1 MGDLVSK
8 NNIDR
13 LERFHSLLAGQYW
26 TSTDSIPEEGIV
38 AGDTLL
44 ITSLRYV
51 EDKLHTVIL
60 RAHPRVYGQTVAIVT
75 EDSSGNR
82 RERGKEMREHRF
94 LVKDFLSSFVFE
106 PDHKVIRDAELRQVQ
121 EEVNSLQASL
131 TALVSDAQGLRDLAI
146 EQLGTDD
153 RENPVTGISVA
164 LVPSQEQQAVT
175 SLAIGSVQNALS
187 SGISDTRIEQIR
199 EAALKEGQIS
209 TAISKIITQRTQAI
223 ANASKRMLPYFEEV
237 AAASLATTEEA
248 MEYVKKIH
256 DGVGSLELYTGKDV
270 EVVNI
275 VKGESAPSHLPLQ
288 VVQAKLMVDEE
299 LAVWCDLDSW
309 FDFSDMEKFHETL
322 RASPGLVEQI
332 FPSERSIVCMATTR
346 RYIDY
351 RDPWENHVR
360 NDRNRVVFLLIRDGQ
375 NIHQVYSSVE
385 SHLGASQ
392 LFPSASEQEA
402 HFQGIDGST
411 IKFEDVSY
419 TDRLKQHD
427 LMALHYRRFLILI
440 CGLDHRL
447 KLFGDFYD
455 TNTPF
460 SFLSLEFQERYFQ
473 FLHDKD
479 GSGLLGMAETRP
491 SLQSYLE
498 QANSCLQSGSRV
510 MCNWDSLMN
519 PVTAPGAV
527 QEDNSYSGYKWLGRT
542 HKNYEPVIAFRQGD
556 DICVNAT
563 VNRYSTDRDFNCKV
577 NLSLFRQSTRN
588 DAELGFLC
596 MDTIKAEEL
605 EWYIQRRK
613 FRSNHLF
620 YIRFFKMALN
630 YIRAEREAEEP
641 YRQMLSQALAAG
653 NIGQPNLRSELI
665 DRCIVAWRA
674 DNRGATLEAAMSTEK
689 GSKELLN
696 QLYML
701 ADVGLKHLPGV
712 RNFISSKGYELVRLS
727 VNASGKLVAYA
738 APANFECDNRME
750 GHAWVHR
757 MVLATSR
764 NGLNV
769 THQRFAKMKHF
780 LPAENTLFEDE
791 QLVATW
797 SGKKTA
803 FKSFEEKQRYFDTCS
818 RGAQALKQFLKLN
831 DPVIYTNLLGQ
842 WIEAYESINETSE
855 YVQQVNLMAPVAVK
869 SEKGKASLIYIGTK
883 DMADWFYQ
891 KAPTPELQAL
901 FLEEYLSKFENKE
914 VNKEKL
920 LSRRNTAPSLSFYTM
935 DNGEVPDEILVTKSV
950 DNARRWYS
958 GMFTSMPTMLND
970 QWSCHVAHFSR
981 NGKLYLTPDLV
992 TDEGE
997 PGFDEILGYPR
1008 PEGLVPVTVCEFEI
1022 DHFNRRG
1029 TDANGDKVNITQWV
1043 DIYQGEREV
1052 TELLGPISEEGVN
1065 IKTYRMDSLE
1075 QAMNNIS
1082 RGSTRHRPST
1092 ENSEWQ
1098 QPAEGVS
1105 RYVLRSW

>member
-8 NNIDR
+8 NNFDR

-60 RAHPRVYGQTVAIVT
+60 RAHPRVYGQTVAIIT
-75 EDSSGNR
+75 EDRNGNR

-94 LVKDFLSSFVFE
+94 LVKDFLSRFVFE
-106 PDHKVIRDAELRQVQ
+106 PDHKVIRDAELRQAQ

-131 TALVSDAQGLRDLAI
+131 TALVSDPQGLRDLAT
-146 EQLGTDD
+146 EQLGTTDD
-153 RENPVTGISVA
+153 RENAVKGISVA
-164 LVPSQEQQAVT
+164 LVPYQEQQAVT

-309 FDFSDMEKFHETL
+309 FDFSDMSKFHETL
-322 RASPGLVEQI
+322 RTSPGLVEQI

-351 RDPWENHVR
+351 RDPRENHAR
-360 NDRNRVVFLLIRDGQ
+360 NGRNRVVFMLIRDGQ

-427 LMALHYRRFLILI
+427 LMSLHYRRFLILI

-455 TNTPF
+455 ASTPY

-491 SLQSYLE
+491 SLQNYLE

-510 MCNWDSLMN
+510 MCNWNSLMN
-519 PVTAPGAV
+519 PVTSPGAV

-563 VNRYSTDRDFNCKV
+563 VNRYSTERDFNCKV
-577 NLSLFRQSTRN
+577 NLSLFRESSRN

-596 MDTIKAEEL
+596 LDTIQPEEL
-605 EWYIQRRK
+605 EWYIHRRK

-641 YRQMLSQALAAG
+641 YRQTLNQALTDG

-674 DNRGATLEAAMSTEK
+674 DNRGAALEAAMSTEK

-701 ADVGLKHLPGV
+701 ADVGLKHLPGI

-738 APANFECDNRME
+738 APANYECDNRME

-757 MVLATSR
+757 MVLSSSR
-764 NGLNV
+764 NGFNV
-769 THQRFAKMKHF
+769 THQRFAKMKKF

-791 QLVATW
+791 QLVAAW

-818 RGAQALKQFLKLN
+818 GGAQALERFLKLH

-842 WIEAYESINETSE
+842 WIEAYDRINETSE
-855 YVQQVNLMAPVAVK
+855 LVQQVNLMAPVAVK

-883 DMADWFYQ
+883 DLADWFYQ
-891 KAPTPELQAL
+891 RAPTPELKAL
-901 FLEEYLSKFENKE
+901 FLKEYLSKFENKE
-914 VNKEKL
+914 ANKEKL
-920 LSRRNTAPSLSFYTM
+920 LLRSNTAPSLSFYTM
-935 DNGEVPDEILVTKSV
+935 DNGEIPDEILVTNTV

-958 GMFTSMPTMLND
+958 GMFTGMPTMLND

-997 PGFDEILGYPR
+997 PGFDEILGNHR
-1008 PEGLVPVTVCEFEI
+1008 PEGLMPVTVCEFEI
-1022 DHFNRRG
+1022 DHFNQRK
-1029 TDANGDKVNITQWV
+1029 TDANGVKVKITHWI

-1065 IKTYRMDSLE
+1065 IKTYRMDTLE

-1082 RGSTRHRPST
+1082 RGSTRLRPST

-1105 RYVLRSW
+1105 RYVLRA

>member
-106 PDHKVIRDAELRQVQ
+106 PDHKVIRDAELRQAQ

-153 RENPVTGISVA
+153 RENPVTGLSVA
-164 LVPSQEQQAVT
+164 LVPPQEQQAVT

-322 RASPGLVEQI
+322 RTSPGLVEQI

-360 NDRNRVVFLLIRDGQ
+360 NDRNRVVFLLVRDGQ

-455 TNTPF
+455 TNTPY

-577 NLSLFRQSTRN
+577 NLSLFKESSRN

-605 EWYIQRRK
+605 EWYIHRRK

-641 YRQMLSQALAAG
+641 YRQMLSQALADG

-674 DNRGATLEAAMSTEK
+674 DN
-689 GSKELLN
+689 
-696 QLYML
+696 
-701 ADVGLKHLPGV
+701 
-712 RNFISSKGYELVRLS
+712 
-727 VNASGKLVAYA
+727 
-738 APANFECDNRME
+738 
-750 GHAWVHR
+750 
-757 MVLATSR
+757 
-764 NGLNV
+764 
-769 THQRFAKMKHF
+769 
-780 LPAENTLFEDE
+780 
-791 QLVATW
+791 
-797 SGKKTA
+797 
-803 FKSFEEKQRYFDTCS
+803 
-818 RGAQALKQFLKLN
+818 
-831 DPVIYTNLLGQ
+831 
-842 WIEAYESINETSE
+842 
-855 YVQQVNLMAPVAVK
+855 
-869 SEKGKASLIYIGTK
+869 
-883 DMADWFYQ
+883 
-891 KAPTPELQAL
+891 
-901 FLEEYLSKFENKE
+901 
-914 VNKEKL
+914 
-920 LSRRNTAPSLSFYTM
+920 
-935 DNGEVPDEILVTKSV
+935 
-950 DNARRWYS
+950 
-958 GMFTSMPTMLND
+958 
-970 QWSCHVAHFSR
+970 
-981 NGKLYLTPDLV
+981 
-992 TDEGE
+992 
-997 PGFDEILGYPR
+997 
-1008 PEGLVPVTVCEFEI
+1008 
-1022 DHFNRRG
+1022 
-1029 TDANGDKVNITQWV
+1029 
-1043 DIYQGEREV
+1043 
-1052 TELLGPISEEGVN
+1052 
-1065 IKTYRMDSLE
+1065 
-1075 QAMNNIS
+1075 
-1082 RGSTRHRPST
+1082 
-1092 ENSEWQ
+1092 
-1098 QPAEGVS
+1098 
-1105 RYVLRSW
+1105 